1 MKSRKFP
8 SDQSDQ
14 SDPLLGVAWTLCSED
29 QRRGRSLPSPTSPA
43 PPLPGAMAKTW
54 GWMKTRDFPISGAP
68 KQEVAKDNSMVMYI
82 YICVY
87 IYIYVYIHNYTHV
100 LLMETYAKRNT
111 GGMYSTLRET
121 AINHR
126 NDHSWLGFILQFL
139 KGLYTQFLIN
149 LHWGYP
155 LVN

>member
-14 SDPLLGVAWTLCSED
+14 SDPLLGVAWTLCSW
-29 QRRGRSLPSPTSPA
+29 RSKARSKSSVSNVSSASTP
-43 PPLPGAMAKTW
+43 W
-54 GWMKTRDFPISGAP
+54 GHGQDMGVDEKPDFPISGAP

-82 YICVY
+82 C
-87 IYIYVYIHNYTHV
+87 IYIYMYIYTQLYTC

-139 KGLYTQFLIN
+139 QGFI
-149 LHWGYP
+149 YP
-155 LVN
+155 IFN